1 MQLVRFTSLFER
13 RRIIPAMHITP
24 TLVFHT
30 IFEVTIRFLVGGMIA
45 YAAMGLLFAFAFVFA
60 GVQKIDTQAEGASV
74 GFRLLILPGAA
85 AFWPMLMRQWV
96 KQTPPPAEKTPH
108 E

>member
-1 MQLVRFTSLFER
+1 ML
-13 RRIIPAMHITP
+13 A
-24 TLVFHT
+24 FHP
-30 IFEVTIRFLVGGMIA
+30 IFEVTVWFFLGGMIA
-45 YAAMGLLFAFAFVFA
+45 YAATGLLFAFAFVFA

-85 AFWPMLMRQWV
+85 AFWPMLLRRWV

>member
-1 MQLVRFTSLFER
+1 MQLVRFTSLFEG
-13 RRIIPAMHITP
+13 RRIIPPMHITS
-24 TLVFHT
+24 TLAFRT

-45 YAAMGLLFAFAFVFA
+45 YAATGLFFAFAFVFT
-60 GVQKIDTQAEGASV
+60 GVQKIDTQAESASV

-85 AFWPMLMRQWV
+85 AFWPMLMRRWA